1 MKELGL
7 TTSQA
12 QELLKEYGLNELPYK
27 ENFSALELLI
37 SQFKNV
43 LSILL
48 IIATALSFLVGEK
61 VDGFLILL
69 ILVMNAGLGF
79 WQEFKASKELE
90 ALRKLEVTTTRVLR
104 DGKEVEIAATQLVPG
119 DIIILESGDKIP
131 ADATLLESID
141 LMVNES
147 ALTGESVPVEK
158 DTKDYA
164 ANTLFFG
171 TSVTSG
177 RGRAKIFATGEKTKF
192 GKIALTLASVQEEQT
207 PLEKTLDSLAKK
219 VGFLAIGI
227 AVFIFAVRI
236 WQGVDI
242 FDVFFGSVALMV
254 AAVPEGLPA
263 IITIALAFGVHRMYQ
278 KKTLVRRMSAVE
290 SLGGATVICTDKTGT
305 LTLNQMRVKDVI
317 SQPDLEKNLLEASI
331 LCNSASLVQKEGST
345 DDFEVLGDSTEGSLL
360 IWGKQKGIDYEE
372 QRSKAKLVHEVP
384 FSLATRMMTTV
395 WQKDGKTYLYS
406 KGAPE
411 MILPLCKLS
420 EKEIQEHTKKYEELA
435 AKGLRVLAVAGK
447 EVSNKSEYE
456 PKNLTFY
463 GLVGIADQARPE
475 VKDSIAKAHQAGIKV
490 VMVTGDNDLTAKAI
504 GKEVGLLQEGDEVL
518 TGKQLEELSDDQ
530 LIEMLDRVKIFARVV
545 PEHKL
550 RIVKAFQKKGEVV
563 AVTGDGVNDS
573 LALKQAEVGV
583 AMGKTGTD
591 VAKEASDL
599 IILDDNFATIV
610 DAIEEGRLIYHNIIK
625 VVKFLMTGNLSEVL
639 VIVVAVVL
647 GMPIPFIPVQILWI
661 NFVTDGLPALALV
674 VDPTSKHIMS
684 TKPQKHADTLLSKS
698 TFSFIGLTSSLIM
711 VLVLFV
717 FWYGLQNASLE
728 VARGWAFSAMVILQM
743 IMVFFVRRPASV
755 FSNKYLLLAVGFVL
769 LIQFLIMT
777 VPDLQEIFKI
787 N

>member
-1 MKELGL
+1 MSENGL
-7 TTSQA
+7 STSQS
-12 QELLKEYGLNELPYK
+12 QELLKEYGLNELPAK
-27 ENFSALELLI
+27 ETYSGLQLLI

-48 IIATALSFLVGEK
+48 IVAAVLSFLVGEK

-104 DGKEVEIAATQLVPG
+104 DGKETEIAASLLVPG

-141 LMVNES
+141 LMINES

-158 DTKDYA
+158 DTKDFA
-164 ANTLFFG
+164 NNTLFFG

-177 RGRAKIFATGEKTKF
+177 RGRAKIFATGSKTKF
-192 GKIALTLASVQEEQT
+192 GKIALTLATVQEEQT
-207 PLEKTLDSLAKK
+207 PLEKTLDSLGKK
-219 VGFLAIGI
+219 VGLLAVGI
-227 AVFIFAVRI
+227 AVFIFAIRI
-236 WQGVDI
+236 WQGTEI
-242 FDVFFGSVALMV
+242 FEVFFGSVALMV

-263 IITIALAFGVHRMYQ
+263 IITIALAFGVRRMYQ

-317 SQPDLEKNLLEASI
+317 AQPKFEQAILDASI
-331 LCNSASLVQKEGST
+331 LCNSASLVQKEGSNT
-345 DDFEVLGDSTEGSLL
+345 SFEVLGDSTEGSLL
-360 IWGKQKGIDYEE
+360 IWGKEKGVDYEV
-372 QRSKAKLVHEVP
+372 QRSQAKLVHEVP

-395 WQKDGKTYLYS
+395 WQKDGKTMLYS

-411 MILPLCKLS
+411 VILSLCKLS
-420 EKEIQEHTKKYEELA
+420 ENQVAEHTKKYEELA

-447 EVSNKSEYE
+447 EVSGKNEFE
-456 PKNLTFY
+456 PKDLTFY

-475 VKDSIAKAHQAGIKV
+475 VKDAIAKAHQAGIKV
-490 VMVTGDNDLTAKAI
+490 VMVTGDNELTAKAI
-504 GKEVGLLQEGDEVL
+504 GKEVGLLKDGDEVL

-530 LIEMLDRVKIFARVV
+530 LTEMLDRVKIFARVV

-610 DAIEEGRLIYHNIIK
+610 DAIEEGRLIYNNIIK
-625 VVKFLMTGNLSEVL
+625 VVKFLLTGNLSEVL
-639 VIVVAVVL
+639 VILVAVIL
-647 GMPIPFIPVQILWI
+647 GLPIPFIPVQILWI

-674 VDPTSKHIMS
+674 VDPSSKHIMS
-684 TKPQKHADTLLSKS
+684 SKPQKHADTLLSTD
-698 TFSFIGLTSSLIM
+698 TFRFIGLTSSLIM

-717 FWYGLQNASLE
+717 FWYGLQNTSLE
-728 VARGWAFSAMVILQM
+728 VARGWAFTAMVILQM
-743 IMVFFVRRPASV
+743 IMVFFVRKGAGIA
-755 FSNKYLLLAVGFVL
+755 SNKYLLLAVGAVL
-769 LIQFLIMT
+769 LIQFLIMSY
-777 VPDLQEIFKI
+777 PPLQNLFKI
-787 N
+787 S